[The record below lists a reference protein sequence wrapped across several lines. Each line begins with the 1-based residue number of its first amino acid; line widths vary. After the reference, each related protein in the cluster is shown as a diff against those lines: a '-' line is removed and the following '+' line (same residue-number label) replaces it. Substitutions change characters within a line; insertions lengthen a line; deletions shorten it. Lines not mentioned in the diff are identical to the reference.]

1 MDRYEI
7 NETGKIRKY
16 GKESKET
23 CIVTMLNHYKAYTK
37 TILSRQKKNLLIH
50 H

>member
-1 MDRYEI
+1 MDHYKI

-23 CIVTMLNHYKAYTK
+23 CTVTMLNHYKAY
-37 TILSRQKKNLLIH
+37 I
-50 H
+50 